1 MKRSNSGNT
10 MISEGRAHF
19 AGFNTRELRCVGSGP
34 TFVLLHGIFDSADTW
49 SGLLA
54 TLASRGHSAVAV
66 DLPGYGQADRRQP
79 GPGLA
84 QLDAFVRDLVQAEG
98 ASEPAVLVGNSLG
111 GNLTV
116 RAALDPT
123 LPISAAIP
131 IDTAGLGY
139 RPLIESLIG
148 RYSPPSALVSRIP
161 WLDQIALSRQGVK
174 FIARSLYA
182 APTTADLEAAA
193 RMATMLGTERGFAS
207 IATEGRAM
215 LREMDGGFDTG
226 EVPPMVVVHRR
237 RVNMIPSSA
246 ALRLHRQFPGS
257 ELRILDHCGHC
268 PQLDD
273 PTLIAELITNFA
285 LRQPQQGQLRSSQ
298 AGL

>member
-123 LPISAAIP
+123 LPISVAIP

-161 WLDQIALSRQGVK
+161 WLDQIALSRLGVK

-193 RMATMLGTERGFAS
+193 RMATMLGAERGFAS

-215 LREMDGGFDTG
+215 LREMDGGFATG
-226 EVPPMVVVHRR
+226 EVPPMLVVHGRR
-237 RVNMIPSSA
+237 DNMIPSSA